1 MSNMRTELTLYY
13 DGKCPFC
20 SAEMR
25 RLAGW
30 DRVNRLDFVDMSQ
43 AGFDPSHLQ
52 LTMDDLNRE
61 MVSQRADGAVLI
73 GVQSLLAAY
82 TLVGKGWL
90 VWPLRVPLLR
100 DMLSWM
106 YRLFARNRYKM
117 SRLLGYKAPACDGAT
132 CSVGNP
138 FMKGRK

>member
-1 MSNMRTELTLYY
+1 
-13 DGKCPFC
+13 
-20 SAEMR
+20 
-25 RLAGW
+25 
-30 DRVNRLDFVDMSQ
+30 MSQ
-43 AGFDPSHLQ
+43 AGFDPSHLH

-73 GVQSLLAAY
+73 GVESLLAAY

-106 YRLFARNRYKM
+106 YRVFARNRYKM
-117 SRLLGYKAPACDGAT
+117 STLLGYKTPACDAGT